1 MRRTPLIISL
11 ALYISNPPTESSLQL
26 IWSQLIQLNA
36 WYLFM
41 FDFNAIWAKNESN
54 FHLHSI
60 YLLSVFRA
68 CRTNLMYNIK
78 IFVIML
84 YIGEC
89 LIDVMRSVLIL
100 EIYCE
105 SDLTLFFLY
114 RNIYPRFFIFCHW
127 FYHKR
132 QDENYIL
139 NSVITRCLKNIVISN
154 LKKINWLGNV
164 QLTCIRIKRRITEW

>member
-1 MRRTPLIISL
+1 MPYIYEIPKQNHHYNWFEANWFNSMHDIFSCLISMQFELKTNLIFI
-11 ALYISNPPTESSLQL
+11 YI
-26 IWSQLIQLNA
+26 A
-36 WYLFM
+36 FLFYP
-41 FDFNAIWAKNESN
+41 F
-54 FHLHSI
+54 
-60 YLLSVFRA
+60 
-68 CRTNLMYNIK
+68 NLMYDIK

-132 QDENYIL
+132 QEENYIL
-139 NSVITRCLKNIVISN
+139 NSVITRCVKNIGISKLKIINLLKNVH
-154 LKKINWLGNV
+154 
-164 QLTCIRIKRRITEW
+164 LTCIRIERCDNTIV